1 MPRPRD
7 DEVMIETIDDV
18 PDGVLGFRAV
28 GDVTAE
34 DYEKVLDPALDRAL
48 AAHEKVNLVMVLGD
62 RFERYSLGAMW
73 QDTLL
78 SGKPRRVWG
87 RCAVVTGHSVIAEI
101 IHSLAFLFPGDLRF
115 FAVDREEAAIAW
127 AAGGDD

>member
-48 AAHEKVNLVMVLGD
+48 SSA
-62 RFERYSLGAMW
+62 Y
-73 QDTLL
+73 
-78 SGKPRRVWG
+78 
-87 RCAVVTGHSVIAEI
+87 CA
-101 IHSLAFLFPGDLRF
+101 L
-115 FAVDREEAAIAW
+115 
-127 AAGGDD
+127 

>member
-1 MPRPRD
+1 
-7 DEVMIETIDDV
+7 MIETIDDV

-48 AAHEKVNLVMVLGD
+48 ASHEKVNLVMVLGD

-87 RCAVVTGHSVIAEI
+87 RCAVV
-101 IHSLAFLFPGDLRF
+101 F
-115 FAVDREEAAIAW
+115 
-127 AAGGDD
+127 